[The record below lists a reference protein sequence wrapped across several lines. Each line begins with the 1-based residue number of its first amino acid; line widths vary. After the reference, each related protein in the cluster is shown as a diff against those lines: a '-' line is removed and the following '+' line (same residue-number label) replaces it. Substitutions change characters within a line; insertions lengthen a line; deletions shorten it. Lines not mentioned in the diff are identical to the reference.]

1 MTKINVIG
9 LGFVGLT
16 TAIGFSYKNHKVN
29 VIEKDSSKLNKIKKG
44 ILPFHEPFLREKLKQ
59 AIKNKKIS
67 FPNKINLNKNE
78 INIFFICIGTPSKAN
93 GSTDFNQILNFLTD
107 IKKIMN
113 NEKILF
119 VIKSTV
125 PPFSIEKTFKKIF
138 KQKKNIY
145 FCSNPEFLRE
155 GHAWEDFFNSGKIV
169 IGYDDLFVKKI
180 MIKIYKN
187 FKDKKILVNT
197 VTAEFIKYL
206 SNSMLASMISFSNDM
221 AILAEKMK
229 KIDIKKS
236 FDAIKK
242 DKRWYGKPSEM
253 KNYFHPGLGY
263 GGYCLPKDIKSLKN
277 ISKKY
282 SNHGLLEKIDNINE
296 KIFKFQLNKV
306 SKINPKKKLFILG
319 LSFKPGSDDLRSS
332 KSIELVKRL
341 LKLKRKIIASDPI
354 SSKIAKKIFKD
365 KIKIY
370 EKPFVAKNTIYVLT
384 TAWPQYIRFLSKIN
398 RNNIIDLR
406 YVL

>member
-93 GSTDFNQILNFLTD
+93 GSTDFNQILNFLTY

-138 KQKKNIY
+138 KQKK
-145 FCSNPEFLRE
+145 
-155 GHAWEDFFNSGKIV
+155 
-169 IGYDDLFVKKI
+169 
-180 MIKIYKN
+180 
-187 FKDKKILVNT
+187 
-197 VTAEFIKYL
+197 KYL
-206 SNSMLASMISFSNDM
+206 F
-221 AILAEKMK
+221 
-229 KIDIKKS
+229 
-236 FDAIKK
+236 
-242 DKRWYGKPSEM
+242 
-253 KNYFHPGLGY
+253 
-263 GGYCLPKDIKSLKN
+263 
-277 ISKKY
+277 
-282 SNHGLLEKIDNINE
+282 
-296 KIFKFQLNKV
+296 
-306 SKINPKKKLFILG
+306 
-319 LSFKPGSDDLRSS
+319 
-332 KSIELVKRL
+332 L
-341 LKLKRKIIASDPI
+341 LKS
-354 SSKIAKKIFKD
+354 
-365 KIKIY
+365 
-370 EKPFVAKNTIYVLT
+370 
-384 TAWPQYIRFLSKIN
+384 
-398 RNNIIDLR
+398 
-406 YVL
+406 